1 MWYILNII
9 IPLCNLKNNIKQI
22 KVMDAQKVDAFIMA
36 NGKFFPD
43 YQVAAIRD
51 MLLAADDSKWSML
64 QVMQFKDPTICLI
77 ISLFAGSLGID
88 RFFIGDTGLGI
99 AKLITCGGF
108 GIWTIVD
115 WFLIM
120 GAARDKNMQKPGMY
134 GLPFRPYMRKRECG
148 EGACLSSYSIFLVLH
163 VVLHEPSLH
172 SVKGIGK
179 NHCYST
185 RMVCCWQY

>member
-1 MWYILNII
+1 
-9 IPLCNLKNNIKQI
+9 
-22 KVMDAQKVDAFIMA
+22 MDAQKVDAFIMA

-120 GAARDKNMQKPGMY
+120 GAARDKNMQKLQMVRLLLVLPGMY
-134 GLPFRPYMRKRECG
+134 GLLLRPCMQKKECG
-148 EGACLSSYSIFLVLH
+148 EDAYLSSFSIFLVLR
-163 VVLHEPSLH
+163 VVLHGLS
-172 SVKGIGK
+172 
-179 NHCYST
+179 
-185 RMVCCWQY
+185 